1 MLAKIFGV
9 CVALLIIF
17 VGIPS
22 FAIGLVIW
30 WNFVHYIF
38 FEPSRNELCDV
49 WEKVK
54 EVMRKFAER
63 LRELFGSLSKVVEPG
78 KPIKVTDY

>member
-38 FEPSRNELCDV
+38 FEPSRNECGGQRWKHLA
-49 WEKVK
+49 KL
-54 EVMRKFAER
+54 RK
-63 LRELFGSLSKVVEPG
+63 L
-78 KPIKVTDY
+78 

>member
-17 VGIPS
+17 IGIPS

-30 WNFVHYIF
+30 WNFVHYID
-38 FEPSRNELCDV
+38 ECIGCNIEDCYDIHGDGTNKKCKWKNLID
-49 WEKVK
+49 K
-54 EVMRKFAER
+54 EAE
-63 LRELFGSLSKVVEPG
+63 EMK
-78 KPIKVTDY
+78 DNN

>member
-17 VGIPS
+17 IGIPS

-38 FEPSRNELCDV
+38 SSSQVEMNTAKLMSASAVILRIVMIFMVMVQTRNV
-49 WEKVK
+49 N
-54 EVMRKFAER
+54 
-63 LRELFGSLSKVVEPG
+63 G
-78 KPIKVTDY
+78 KI